1 MTKSSVTLML
11 FTYTSFALL
20 SACTEAVPSQSD
32 IGASPLA
39 CVDNDQD
46 GYGTNC
52 ILGMMAREGRWAL
65 ESATQVLDI
74 A

>member
-1 MTKSSVTLML
+1 MTKSSLTLML

-52 ILGMMAREGRWAL
+52 ILGSDLHR
-65 ESATQVLDI
+65 DK
-74 A
+74 